1 MKQSENAGFSGLSS
15 RARRPPCRP
24 ALPGCGPDHHPDDT
38 VDASMQRLLR
48 LLEIFWGALTKM
60 STGGLFQSLS
70 DGSLSNG
77 CLRGVNYV

>member
-1 MKQSENAGFSGLSS
+1 MKQSENVGFSRLSS

-48 LLEIFWGALTKM
+48 LLVIFWGALTAM
-60 STGGLFQSLS
+60 SIGRIYQSLS
-70 DGSLSNG
+70 DGGLSNG
-77 CLRGVNYV
+77 CLRGVNYL